1 MSCGVRHESRSHDQG
16 DYHRGPT
23 DERATAAQDGGVRPW
38 VARYTLV
45 ERQREE
51 QVANDAGRALYKHG
65 IARSAGGGVGHGTR
79 QDREPDATR
88 QSGVV

>member
-1 MSCGVRHESRSHDQG
+1 MRHESRSHDQG

-51 QVANDAGRALYKHG
+51 QVANDAGRALY
-65 IARSAGGGVGHGTR
+65 ISTVARSVGAGGGAASAVAASS
-79 QDREPDATR
+79 EPD
-88 QSGVV
+88 GVV